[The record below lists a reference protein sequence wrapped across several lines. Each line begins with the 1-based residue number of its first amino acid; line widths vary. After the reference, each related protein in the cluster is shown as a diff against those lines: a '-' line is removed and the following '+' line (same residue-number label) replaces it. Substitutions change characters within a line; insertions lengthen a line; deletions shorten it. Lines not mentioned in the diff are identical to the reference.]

1 MQGHAFFFFL
11 NHLFPFVTTVNEQAV
26 PSSSRHLFLDT
37 VVAIACV
44 EWKVLKCD
52 QSRICRTTMTFYDEL
67 YLPCK
72 VLFYPFTPETR
83 MSK

>member
-1 MQGHAFFFFL
+1 MQGHPFFFL

-52 QSRICRTTMTFYDEL
+52 QSRICRTTMTFCDEL

-72 VLFYPFTPETR
+72 VFFYPFTPETR